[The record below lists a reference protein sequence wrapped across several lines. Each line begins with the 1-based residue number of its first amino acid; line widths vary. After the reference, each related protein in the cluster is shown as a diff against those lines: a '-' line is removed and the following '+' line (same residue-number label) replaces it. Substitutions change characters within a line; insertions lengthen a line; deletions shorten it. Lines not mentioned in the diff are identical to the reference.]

1 MPIGRTVNQ
10 VIIVYTECKEVMVA
24 MILFKFKLKCEN
36 QIKVNKSNPNIG
48 LLLLDVLFLFFSFE
62 NPLET
67 DTSRPDLIFDCS
79 VNGVGL
85 TVEYMELYG
94 TI

>member
-1 MPIGRTVNQ
+1 
-10 VIIVYTECKEVMVA
+10 MVA
-24 MILFKFKLKCEN
+24 MILFKIKLKCEN

-67 DTSRPDLIFDCS
+67 DTSHPDLISDCS
-79 VNGVGL
+79 LNGVGL
-85 TVEYMELYG
+85 TRLFRDKKKKKNLFFLSFFIRFSSFVFWLKR
-94 TI
+94 